1 LESGG
6 TTGAAEQLRATTGFA
21 IEVPDDAP
29 RTPLPT
35 AQQLAMLRRPAD
47 PLGIRGLD
55 FVPTRESGTLV
66 DEVIRREGSFIDA
79 AIARREIQS

>member
-1 LESGG
+1 
-6 TTGAAEQLRATTGFA
+6 
-21 IEVPDDAP
+21 
-29 RTPLPT
+29 
-35 AQQLAMLRRPAD
+35 MLRRPAD